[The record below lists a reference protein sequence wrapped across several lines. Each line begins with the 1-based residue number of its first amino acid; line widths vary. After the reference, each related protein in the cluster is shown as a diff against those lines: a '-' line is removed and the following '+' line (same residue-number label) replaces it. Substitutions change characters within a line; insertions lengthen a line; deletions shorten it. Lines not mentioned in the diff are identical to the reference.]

1 MNEAR
6 EVDNAPVVS
15 CSNMAKLFEASE
27 APLDLVALLLD
38 GGVVGDEYL
47 AVSL

>member
-1 MNEAR
+1 MNEAG
-6 EVDNAPVVS
+6 EVDDASVVS
-15 CSNMAKLFEASE
+15 CSKAAKMFEASE
-27 APLDLVALLLD
+27 APLDLVALLVD